1 VSKSGLEFI
10 KTEGLYYFDG
20 KPAFQMGQG
29 QK

>member
-1 VSKSGLEFI
+1 MNKSGLEFI